1 MNPMHEK
8 EPQATV
14 ECDPEPGIDRQ
25 ELHEA
30 WVKVR
35 MARHELP
42 LVPAHD
48 TKGLM
53 ESLYGHVL
61 EMNQHQMEAYFCLSQ
76 ILRNLNDDEW

>member
-14 ECDPEPGIDRQ
+14 ERDPEPGIDRQ

-30 WVKVR
+30 WVNVR
-35 MARHELP
+35 MARYAIP
-42 LVPAHD
+42 QVPTHD

-53 ESLYGHVL
+53 ENLFGHVL
-61 EMNQHQMEAYFCLSQ
+61 EINQHQFDAYLCLSQ
-76 ILRNLNDDEW
+76 ILRNLNGDE